1 MIKILLSS
9 RLGDRKWTQAD
20 LARKTGI
27 RANTINEL
35 YHELVDRVNVEHLDL
50 ICKALDCRLD
60 ELMVYIPDSEVDEH
74 LNGPSKK

>member
-35 YHELVDRVNVEHLDL
+35 YHELVDRVNVEHLNL

-60 ELMVYIPDSEVDEH
+60 ELMVYIPDSESETCQT
-74 LNGPSKK
+74 SQS